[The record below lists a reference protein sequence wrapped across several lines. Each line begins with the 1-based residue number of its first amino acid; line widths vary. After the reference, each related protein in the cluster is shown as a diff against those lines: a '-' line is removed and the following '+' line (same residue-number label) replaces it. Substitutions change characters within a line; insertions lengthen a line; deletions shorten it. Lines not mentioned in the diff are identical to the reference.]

1 MHSTPNTYS
10 CNSPG
15 KAGNKSEKKLAT
27 IRDVA
32 ERAGISVK
40 TVSRF
45 LSGYEGISAKTI
57 EKIERAAEELEFF
70 PSAAARTLRGHS
82 TNIVSLIAEN
92 LTTTPFSY
100 EIVQGVQSVCEARGK
115 LLLIGETR
123 ESDAAFDQLT
133 DRFRQQKTEAIIHAT
148 FYHKPVEIKRQFK
161 HCPLVLVNCFDP
173 EGRFHSVVPDD
184 EQGSYDL
191 TRFLIEEGHRRIA
204 NITLPT
210 DLVATQLRQQGFER
224 AMADSGAEIHPSWI
238 VHPQRLRPSEDIEWL
253 GSVLESLLE
262 SSNPP
267 TAIMC
272 GNDKMALRV
281 IMQLHDHEL
290 KVPGDVTVVGFD
302 DFKVI
307 SENIIPSLT
316 TASLPYFN
324 MGQRAAELAIEI
336 AEGGKP
342 PVRVERS
349 HCDVIKRESH
359 AAVTV
364 DTE

>member
-1 MHSTPNTYS
+1 M
-10 CNSPG
+10 
-15 KAGNKSEKKLAT
+15 AT

-45 LSGYEGISAKTI
+45 LSGYEGISAKTA
-57 EKIERAAEELEFF
+57 EKIERAAEELEFY
-70 PSAAARTLRGHS
+70 PSAAARTLRGQS
-82 TNIVSLIAEN
+82 TDIVSLIAEN

-100 EIVQGVQSVCEARGK
+100 EIVQGVQSVCEEHGK

-123 ESDAAFDQLT
+123 ESEKAFEQLT

-148 FYHKPVEIKRQFK
+148 FYHKPVNIKRQFK
-161 HCPLVLVNCFDP
+161 RCPLILVNCFDP
-173 EGRFHSVVPDD
+173 EGRFPAVVPDD

-191 TRFLIEEGHRRIA
+191 TRFLIDEGHRRIA

-224 AMADSGAEIHPSWI
+224 AMADSGATIHPSWI
-238 VHPQRLRPSEDIEWL
+238 VHPQRLRPTEDMDWL

-272 GNDKMALRV
+272 GNDKMALRA
-281 IMQLHDHEL
+281 IMQLHDRGV
-290 KVPGDVTVVGFD
+290 KVPDDISVVGFD

-307 SENIIPSLT
+307 SENVIPALT
-316 TASLPYFN
+316 TASLPYYQ
-324 MGQRAAELAIEI
+324 MGQRAAEIAIDI
-336 AEGGKP
+336 ASGKQKRP
-342 PVRVERS
+342 DIERS
-349 HCDVIKRESH
+349 NCEVIRRNSH
-359 AAVTV
+359 AAVPS
-364 DTE
+364 E